1 MLGVQVRDLRV
12 YLELTEKELAK
23 IARVSTKA
31 VYLFEH
37 NQPMPLDDK
46 RKILTVLYA
55 RKIGKYW

>member
-1 MLGVQVRDLRV
+1 MMGVQVRDLRV

-23 IARVSTKA
+23 IAKVSTKA

-37 NQPMPLDDK
+37 SQPMPLDDK